1 MHCIDR
7 PGLTLIDIVDLKW
20 LLAREGRHI
29 HVERLQ
35 REPAYAQQC
44 LGWAAISTSL
54 PVREAGARVA
64 RGLAHL
70 EPAAPRLPLPAAG
83 HQGS

>member
-1 MHCIDR
+1 MHCVDR
-7 PGLTLIDIVDLKW
+7 PGLPLVDIVDLKW
-20 LLAREGRHI
+20 LLAAEGRHV

-35 REPAYAQQC
+35 RDPAYAELC
-44 LGWAAISTSL
+44 LGWAAISASL

-64 RGLAHL
+64 RGLAQL
-70 EPAAPRLPLPAAG
+70 ERAAPPLAFPPAG